1 MWDKAARTPV
11 FHQVT
16 RRIFDEEIKPL
27 NKPAV
32 LKGYVNHWPLTE
44 VGKQSSQ
51 TLCEYIKP
59 FASNR
64 PVKAWY
70 GSAEMQGRFF
80 YSDDIKGRNFENKEL
95 PFADLLD
102 EIVATQDTSN
112 PIHLFAGAI
121 NLPEYMPTLMAEC
134 PIELLDP
141 SMSRLTSLWI
151 GNKTRT
157 AAHWDLPQNLACVVA
172 GRRRF
177 TLFPIEQVSNL
188 YIGPIDNTLAG
199 QPASLVD
206 FYNPDFDKFP
216 RFKEAI
222 NHAEIAELES
232 GDVLYM
238 PSLWIHHVE
247 SLDSFGAM
255 INFWW
260 RDGPSY
266 MPTPLYTLIYA
277 LGTLRE
283 LPANERA
290 AWRSLFDYYIFS
302 HRADDVSHI
311 PQDAQGILGPMN
323 AEHYQNI
330 KRFLL
335 QTLSR

>member
-1 MWDKAARTPV
+1 MWDKLAHTPI
-11 FHQVT
+11 FHHVT
-16 RRIFDEEIKPL
+16 RQIFDEEIKPL
-27 NKPAV
+27 NKPAI
-32 LKGYVNHWPLTE
+32 LKGYINHWSL
-44 VGKQSSQ
+44 VNAAKQSPAA
-51 TLCEYIKP
+51 LCNFIKP

-70 GSAEMQGRFF
+70 GAAEMGGRFF
-80 YSDDIKGRNFENKEL
+80 YSDDIKGRNFETKEL
-95 PFADLLD
+95 LIGDLLD
-102 EIVATQDTSN
+102 QLLASQEGN
-112 PIHLFAGAI
+112 PMHLFAGAI
-121 NLPEYMPTLMAEC
+121 NLPEHMPALVNEC
-134 PIELLDP
+134 PMDLLDS

-177 TLFPIEQVSNL
+177 TLFPISQVSNL

-199 QPASLVD
+199 QPASMVD
-206 FYNPDFDKFP
+206 FYNPDFEKFP
-216 RFKEAI
+216 RFKEAL
-222 NHAEIAELES
+222 NYAEVAELES

-238 PSLWIHHVE
+238 PSMWVHHVE
-247 SLDSFGAM
+247 SLEPFGAM
-255 INFWW
+255 LNFWW
-260 RDGPSY
+260 REAPSY

-283 LPANERA
+283 LPEYERA
-290 AWRSLFDYYIFS
+290 AWRSLFDYYVFNHQS
-302 HRADDVSHI
+302 ADASHI
-311 PQDAQGILGPMN
+311 PPEAQGILGPMT

-335 QTLSR
+335 QTMSR